1 MNIAENIKVN
11 QQILKL
17 IRSKY
22 PDEAWPAGSPKGNVE
37 VKYYQ
42 QLESDL
48 EKAKYGLQKLGVSV
62 LAGGGLATTADPGS
76 GA

>member
-48 EKAKYGLQKLGVSV
+48 EKAKSV